1 LEKVSNYLAVSIEI
15 HWYLVV
21 KLILVLS
28 KHDDHFILKE
38 SLLFNN
44 ILYTFIKLNFFITLL
59 YMSTYTP
66 EAFILKN
73 QLVVTDTTDATN
85 GTSGAFVITGGASVS
100 KTLIVSGDQSVAGQ
114 ASINNVNITPNA
126 NDIIYEKQAVLSSD
140 VSSFTD
146 ISGFYFLD
154 TVASAFKAYITV
166 IVTGPTNK
174 YAFWELNSVYTPT
187 GWAYT
192 SSFTGDITGVNFNI
206 DVTGSTAK
214 VQYTNSNGAGYST
227 VIRYRAQTTAPA
239 GSSPTGGTGLFNS
252 TTNNYV
258 TNTLLYANSSD
269 TVASAGDI
277 TFSNNVLNVGGATK
291 LQVSKTT
298 DAANLSSAALVVD
311 GGASISKRLLV
322 GTRVGINN
330 TNPSYNL
337 DIGGDININGNIY
350 QNGSIYSG
358 SSLWAGNSL
367 QNYYINPTGSFV
379 GIGTTNP
386 STNLEVSGG
395 LKATSATVSSL
406 MASGANVTNLSVTNI
421 TLGSIT
427 PTSIS
432 TGSLSTPAVVS
443 TNATLGSLN
452 VDNFE
457 FKNMTIASSLIPNAN
472 VTYDLGSSS
481 RRWRDLYLSGNTIHL
496 GDSVM
501 ISASTTGSISITS
514 AGDGVFTAAIISTGS
529 LYTNAITS
537 GSLTASDISSIS
549 ENELSNIVSEL
560 TSYFEARKIRMSGY
574 NNLISNLLK
583 QENFDQIKRWIEEA
597 FKEWKKESNR
607 NLTDNKTFVF
617 NNKSARSTPPQEQLY
632 VDIEEYEGNIHS
644 KKWQVP
650 MSLRVIEPEAA
661 IKINSI

>member
-1 LEKVSNYLAVSIEI
+1 VSNYLAVSIEI